1 VSQQANSGRSLKTS
15 SSHYSEQRAV
25 HEYLHLEAG
34 QHLGPV
40 GLPYCN
46 QEAKEKEIM
55 GIERS
60 NRYHLINVNEKI
72 IWRTFYSI
80 K

>member
-1 VSQQANSGRSLKTS
+1 MSQQASSRRSLVVKTS
-15 SSHYSEQRAV
+15 SSHYSEQQAV

-34 QHLGPV
+34 QYLWPV
-40 GLPYCN
+40 GLAYCN

-60 NRYHLINVNEKI
+60 NRYASSSHKC
-72 IWRTFYSI
+72 

>member
-1 VSQQANSGRSLKTS
+1 MSWMRGEPASKFGRSLKTS

-55 GIERS
+55 GTERS
-60 NRYHLINVNEKI
+60 NR
-72 IWRTFYSI
+72 
-80 K
+80 